1 MLSELEKMLIKK
13 KRKEKEKHNLQSQP
27 IRLSLAHGD
36 VAMPTIIA
44 SQRFSGMCR
53 IKG

>member
-1 MLSELEKMLIKK
+1 MFSEFEKILIEKK
-13 KRKEKEKHNLQSQP
+13 KKNILQSQP
-27 IRLSLAHGD
+27 IRLSVAHGD